1 MTMRHISFEEAES
14 VAGAACANLTLSIGF
29 TGASMSGS
37 LGDWSDCL
45 RIGSNFIADKY
56 GALEGYLRTGIP
68 YGEPH
73 VG

>member
-1 MTMRHISFEEAES
+1 MRHISFEEAES
-14 VAGAACANLTLSIGF
+14 VAGAACMNLTLSIGL
-29 TGASMSGS
+29 TGASVSGS
-37 LGDWSDCL
+37 LGDWADCL
-45 RIGSNFIADKY
+45 RVGSNLIADKY